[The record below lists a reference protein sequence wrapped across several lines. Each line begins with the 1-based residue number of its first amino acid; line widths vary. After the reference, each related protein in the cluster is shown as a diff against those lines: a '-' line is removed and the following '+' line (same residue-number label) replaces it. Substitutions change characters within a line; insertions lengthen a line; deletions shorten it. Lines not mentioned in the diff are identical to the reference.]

1 MKTEMKAAV
10 YYGKNDVRV
19 EEVPVPKIGG
29 KEVLVK
35 IDSCGICGTDLSK
48 ITRGHLEGKRIL
60 GHEMSGTIEEAGREV
75 EEWRAGDKV
84 AVYHHVPCLKC
95 FHCAHEN
102 YSMCDLWKNTV
113 TTAGFIPSGGG
124 FAEYI
129 KVPEVIA
136 EKGITRIPSDTD
148 FETATFL
155 EPVNCGLK
163 AVKRAQI
170 KENDFVVVFGQG
182 PAGILLTQLSSLHG
196 AKVIAVDLI
205 DYRLEK
211 AVNVFGAVEGINAG
225 KQDVAEE
232 IKKITGGHGAD
243 TAITAVPNVKVIEQ
257 ALGCVRKGGKFLMF
271 AECDRDARITLDPN
285 ILYTAEI
292 ILLGSYSS
300 SVKLQHEVE
309 EIVFK
314 KKIKLKEMVSHRFS
328 LEEFPKALE
337 LALNPGRQEVLKIMI
352 KPNI

>member
-1 MKTEMKAAV
+1 
-10 YYGKNDVRV
+10 
-19 EEVPVPKIGG
+19 
-29 KEVLVK
+29 
-35 IDSCGICGTDLSK
+35 
-48 ITRGHLEGKRIL
+48 
-60 GHEMSGTIEEAGREV
+60 
-75 EEWRAGDKV
+75 
-84 AVYHHVPCLKC
+84 
-95 FHCAHEN
+95 
-102 YSMCDLWKNTV
+102 MCDLWKNTV